1 MKKIKIR
8 LYQKFANFIVKQVK
22 NAPDKKMATLWFNIG
37 MEFNS
42 RCVAQEIYLDQKEKK
57 SRLKNI

>member
-42 RCVAQEIYLDQKEKK
+42 RCVAQEIYLD
-57 SRLKNI
+57 